1 MDSEK
6 VSRDNTVMDFKTLN
20 NFEENEDVRLLER
33 TQESSCRDEKDT
45 GIYFFYKMWQYK
57 SNHSQLKY
65 DAIEVKRNINVYI

>member
-33 TQESSCRDEKDT
+33 
-45 GIYFFYKMWQYK
+45 
-57 SNHSQLKY
+57 LKKVAVEMRKTLEY
-65 DAIEVKRNINVYI
+65 TSFIKCDSIKVTILN